1 MLYENVFVSITG
13 LNVIYMLIGM
23 HLFVVRRKEEK
34 EETEEPNNYS
44 TRNKSLLKCMKSVL
58 YII

>member
-1 MLYENVFVSITG
+1 MYPSG
-13 LNVIYMLIGM
+13 LNNVIYMLIGI
-23 HLFVVRRKEEK
+23 VEKKKK